1 MEDAKAARELLPAE
15 SHTRSVL
22 DQAIDVAVLHMTVPI
37 FRSRSAIE
45 RAFAVLM
52 VFLVGLV
59 FAGTLAILITLAAT
73 SNGEATKTMNAVT
86 GIAAMTIYVFV
97 ATVVMVSIEGHFR
110 DQFVYEQ
117 LMKIAVV
124 VETPE
129 IARARAYRRRKR
141 KLAAWLGK
149 FEDKRWRRAR
159 SSAVRRMAKRKG
171 LHANERKA
179 RIVIAHEAQ

>member
-1 MEDAKAARELLPAE
+1 MEDAKAARELLPEE

-22 DQAIDVAVLHMTVPI
+22 DQAIAVAVLHMTVPI

-52 VFLVGLV
+52 VFLLGLV

-73 SNGEATKTMNAVT
+73 SNGEATKTMNAVA

-97 ATVVMVSIEGHFR
+97 AAVVMVSIEGHFR

-159 SSAVRRMAKRKG
+159 SSVVRRMAKKEG
-171 LHANERKA
+171 LHAN
-179 RIVIAHEAQ
+179 